1 MTKPNRV
8 LATVV
13 NMAVQRGALDLAKLQ
28 AQKDDG
34 AFNNTDWNQ
43 FVELAGLQ
51 GRLRMADKPK
61 GGDTTPPPEPET
73 EPEAEAPEESSAD
86 LPSTDLTQEDFGVSM
101 DTDRIEYLSLLIY
114 KRLHAEGR
122 LVGRGP
128 LVEGAKAIISSAIR
142 EVIVEDNSLVAE
154 QEKVS

>member
-51 GRLRMADKPK
+51 AKLRMAEVPK
-61 GGDTTPPPEPET
+61 GSEPPPASPEPEDELLT
-73 EPEAEAPEESSAD
+73 DPSAGEAPTLKE
-86 LPSTDLTQEDFGVSM
+86 TQETFAVSM
-101 DTDRIEYLSLLIY
+101 DTDRIEYLAMLIY
-114 KRLHAEGR
+114 TRLKSEGR
-122 LVGRGP
+122 LLGKGP
-128 LVEGAKAIISSAIR
+128 TMEGARGIISTAIR
-142 EVIVEDNSLVAE
+142 EVVTEDNSLSEKE
-154 QEKVS
+154 QSND